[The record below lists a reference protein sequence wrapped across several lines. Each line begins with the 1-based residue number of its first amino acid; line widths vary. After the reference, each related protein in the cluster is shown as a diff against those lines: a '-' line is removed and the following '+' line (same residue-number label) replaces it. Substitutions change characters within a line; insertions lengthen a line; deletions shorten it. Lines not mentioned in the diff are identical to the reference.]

1 MTASDVDTQVEGD
14 AADVAGVRTRT
25 WRIRR
30 SSLDTHV
37 GVALTLGV
45 LIVLICLPGYTL
57 FGIALPGFG
66 TSSQMRTVVQILTL
80 LSLAQMWNLLAG
92 FGGMIS
98 IGQQAFIGIGA
109 YSVLVF
115 ADDWGI
121 DPFLTLPLAGL
132 IAAALSVPVA
142 FVAFRLRGGYF
153 AIATWVIAE
162 VFFLLVLNNTALGGG
177 VGRTIGSVGSY
188 DRFTRENYTYTLA
201 LLVGFGAIAIVVLVL
216 RSRLGLSLRAI
227 RDSEEGARGAGV
239 NVYRAK
245 LIVWVIA
252 AGWTGLTGALIYVDL
267 IRVQPTAA
275 FSVQWSAL
283 IIFICV
289 VGGMGSTTGPIIGT
303 VVFWVLRDQLAE
315 QSEWYFIIL
324 GGVAVLFALFASKGI
339 YGLLNRIRPFQLYP
353 VRRRLVHGA
362 APGMEVLAKVA
373 GSDRQQ
379 EVGKP

>member
-227 RDSEEGARGAGV
+227 RDSEEGGPRRRCQRVPGQTHRLGHRRGVDGTDRGA
-239 NVYRAK
+239 
-245 LIVWVIA
+245 
-252 AGWTGLTGALIYVDL
+252 DL
-267 IRVQPTAA
+267 RGPDQ
-275 FSVQWSAL
+275 
-283 IIFICV
+283 
-289 VGGMGSTTGPIIGT
+289 GSTH
-303 VVFWVLRDQLAE
+303 
-315 QSEWYFIIL
+315 
-324 GGVAVLFALFASKGI
+324 GGVQRAMVCPHHLHL
-339 YGLLNRIRPFQLYP
+339 
-353 VRRRLVHGA
+353 RRRRHGLDDGSDYRNGRVLGA
-362 APGMEVLAKVA
+362 A
-373 GSDRQQ
+373 
-379 EVGKP
+379 